1 MAFLGWITTSV
12 RLRMVTLAVVLCAML
27 AAAAQSLG
35 DEAAKVPG
43 LEKEPLEVAEAW
55 ELSFILTLSCC
66 VAVV

>member
-1 MAFLGWITTSV
+1 MAFLNWIKRSA

-27 AAAAQSLG
+27 AVQSLG

-43 LEKEPLEVAEAW
+43 LEKEPLEVDGAW